1 MIIAAI
7 YEFII
12 PSDPSGNSALKCQ
25 SKSLGRK
32 FVCLQII
39 MPALIVNNRKID
51 AIGRKSQKLKNQ
63 KKKRV
68 KCGPWKVFNLRI
80 RRKAT
85 RHSFTFSES
94 KQLTLLGLSVK
105 KNSIPLAAKF
115 AAQFYR
121 NLRNLHT
128 QPSWL
133 RAKREVWKSV
143 ITAKFAWENCPNIPA
158 NTPQIIRILKRMW
171 RELAKVHAEVISSLR
186 TSVRECLLLLLLWR
200 VLQEQTGV

>member
-1 MIIAAI
+1 MSEQIARSEVCVPANNNACT
-7 YEFII
+7 Y
-12 PSDPSGNSALKCQ
+12 
-25 SKSLGRK
+25 SKQPQNR
-32 FVCLQII
+32 C
-39 MPALIVNNRKID
+39 NRKEI
-51 AIGRKSQKLKNQ
+51 AKVEKPKKN
-63 KKKRV
+63 RI

-94 KQLTLLGLSVK
+94 KQLTLLGLSV

-143 ITAKFAWENCPNIPA
+143 ITAKFAWENCPNTPA